1 MIFGCCCCLVGSSAI
16 NIEKEKG
23 SCRGRNRRSGGK
35 KQRNVQSP
43 PCQKIQSFL
52 SVLKIGLRR
61 QEGKGFFGGSRKS
74 IKVAHSAAA
83 LCSGVGFVF

>member
-1 MIFGCCCCLVGSSAI
+1 VGSSAI

-23 SCRGRNRRSGGK
+23 SSRGRNRRSGGIE
-35 KQRNVQSP
+35 KQRNVSP

-83 LCSGVGFVF
+83 ALCSVVGFVF